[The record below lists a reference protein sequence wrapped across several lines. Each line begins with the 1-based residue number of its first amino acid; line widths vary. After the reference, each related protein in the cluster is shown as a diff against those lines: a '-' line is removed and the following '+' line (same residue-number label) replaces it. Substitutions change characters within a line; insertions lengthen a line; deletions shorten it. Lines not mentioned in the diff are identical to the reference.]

1 MLMVFVELPLDQGEF
16 HEAVQIDNS
25 PTSCYIYMVTIIF
38 IIWQH
43 FLKTILGVGRIC
55 SFKQFPVET
64 FGNEIS
70 LYNTIREP
78 GANSLCFD
86 GFCYCFCFTECSV
99 FLYRTDQQEGSTYKP
114 IQLYTANKAVSYTD
128 QNALYHKATL
138 KNCISNLA
146 EHYPDF

>member
-1 MLMVFVELPLDQGEF
+1 MAAFSE
-16 HEAVQIDNS
+16 DN
-25 PTSCYIYMVTIIF
+25 
-38 IIWQH
+38 
-43 FLKTILGVGRIC
+43 LGVGRIC

-64 FGNEIS
+64 FGNEIA
-70 LYNTIREP
+70 LYNTIRVP

-86 GFCYCFCFTECSV
+86 GFCYCFCFTECFV

-146 EHYPDF
+146 VTSPRFLIVDHRHGKKGKYFGFPLHTDPYHSGNLKL